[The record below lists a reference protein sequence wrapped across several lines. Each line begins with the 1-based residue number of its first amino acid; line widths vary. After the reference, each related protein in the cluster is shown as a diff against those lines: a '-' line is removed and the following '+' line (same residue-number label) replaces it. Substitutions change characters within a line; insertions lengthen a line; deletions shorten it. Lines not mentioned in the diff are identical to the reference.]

1 MRKILVV
8 FSAAWLGVAL
18 FSSAS
23 LAQRSGPSKAGKF
36 QTTLVTAYDAC
47 VASNDTTTGSLPL
60 PACHPAVPSDGQCTI
75 SSSGGGKAAAKVDP
89 AGDVALKIKLKGIE
103 GCDGET
109 LQGQATLRVTT
120 NQCASLDADG
130 CTVSDLTHF
139 PVTSGGNCVIDKGQ
153 CQIKTTVNTEIGAGT
168 LSAGHNTSIELG
180 GIFLKRQT
188 GANDPGDVATSGL
201 VVP

>member
-1 MRKILVV
+1 
-8 FSAAWLGVAL
+8 LGHWRFVPQACFDTLNHLRAKGAKNRAGNCHDRPAL
-18 FSSAS
+18 
-23 LAQRSGPSKAGKF
+23 SKG
-36 QTTLVTAYDAC
+36 
-47 VASNDTTTGSLPL
+47 N
-60 PACHPAVPSDGQCTI
+60 
-75 SSSGGGKAAAKVDP
+75 SGGRFGVPGPDP

-130 CTVSDLTHF
+130 CTVSDLAHF